1 MDYLIKKIIK
11 EEVKDFEEK
20 GLEDME
26 SNEPEKGEEIE
37 LPLETDPPKGIVAP
51 SQKVISDV
59 CEKEKFCKKQGPI
72 TFGQLRTLVETAQN
86 KNLTYDIGE
95 GVYKA
100 LIRLI
105 PWFFPQIA
113 VAGFVGSSIRAFN
126 KIIKPGLEDTRG
138 YKKWWGRTLMYVMDA
153 VEGDIPHEDPISK
166 IFFISDG
173 LLHMMDRKFKLKFA
187 RYIAELAASKP
198 DDEPVPEYF
207 VENEL
212 RKWVNQKF
220 LLNPPLPPKTM
231 NESKELDDIDWMRG
245 DIETPLKDFK
255 DLGYEL
261 TDIVGFNVRL
271 SENSRFY
278 NDGDDDNPIEEVGI
292 INEISP
298 FYGDGLPIQV
308 KWPGQ
313 YRGSFTNSYSWDDL
327 IVVNQGNKLNESE
340 EDPDWGW
347 AKEIEV
353 QTDLTPA
360 QIYNRYQTLP
370 VEVVGPYIAGQFS
383 DVVYEGGR
391 LYLETSDW
399 CDFVD
404 LFEDRDSGYGY
415 MSRYLAKAVLCDGD
429 YWEPYSTSDL
439 VNDWVD
445 DVWDLVT
452 DDPKL
457 LEYIKKHIKE
467 NGFIGQPLDSEEILT
482 EEMLNDNNLLGNLI
496 DEEDMFHDLKMEL
509 KWAYGSA
516 YNQAASNNVYE
527 AATDAI
533 IDIFGKFEWVQ
544 KKNRRG
550 VDIHV
555 FKFDATDVILESLSN
570 EISNCWSICRGYF
583 DLSRHYDSAEHESEE
598 QAFEEYCE
606 ECIDKPFDDWGS
618 FIDFYSKYL
627 YDRND
632 ELYPR
637 YNEYPDNSDLKEYF
651 REDVYGRI

>member
-1 MDYLIKKIIK
+1 MSYLIKKIIK

-37 LPLETDPPKGIVAP
+37 LPLETDPSKGIVAP

-72 TFGQLRTLVETAQN
+72 TFGQLRKLIETAQN
-86 KNLTYDIGE
+86 KNLAYDIGE
-95 GVYKA
+95 GFYKA
-100 LIRLI
+100 ILRLL

-113 VAGFVGSSIRAFN
+113 IAGFIGSSVRAFN
-126 KIIKPGLEDTRG
+126 KIIRPTLEDTRG
-138 YKKWWGRTLMYVMDA
+138 YKSWWGKTLMVIMDTA
-153 VEGDIPHEDPISK
+153 EGDIPHGDPISK

-173 LLHMMDRKFKLKFA
+173 LLHMLDRKFKLKFA
-187 RYIAELAASKP
+187 RYMAEMASAKP

-220 LLNPPLPPKTM
+220 LLNPPLPPKTL
-231 NESKELDDIDWMRG
+231 NESEEDEWGWTNNNPLDGVRFAVPNMGERIYIIKDTGG
-245 DIETPLKDFK
+245 DRIIISFDNGSKDGFLFNRSTANEHFNNGVWEMLDTK
-255 DLGYEL
+255 D
-261 TDIVGFNVRL
+261 V
-271 SENSRFY
+271 
-278 NDGDDDNPIEEVGI
+278 
-292 INEISP
+292 
-298 FYGDGLPIQV
+298 
-308 KWPGQ
+308 
-313 YRGSFTNSYSWDDL
+313 
-327 IVVNQGNKLNESE
+327 NESE

-347 AKEIEV
+347 AKEIEI

-370 VEVVGPYIAGQFS
+370 VEVVGPYIAGQFN

-391 LYLETSDW
+391 LYLEVNDW

-404 LFEDRDSGYGY
+404 LFEDRDSGYGH
-415 MSRYLAKAVLCDGD
+415 MGRYLAKNVLCDGD
-429 YWEPYSTSDL
+429 YWEPYSSSDL

-457 LEYIKKHIKE
+457 LEYIKKYIKE
-467 NGFIGQPLDSEEILT
+467 NDFIGQPLDYEESDFLTEEIL
-482 EEMLNDNNLLGNLI
+482 NNTSLLGLLI
-496 DEEDMFHDLKMEL
+496 NDEDIFHDLKMEL
-509 KWAYGSA
+509 KWAYGTA
-516 YNQAASNNVYE
+516 YNQAASDNVYN

-533 IDIFGKFEWVQ
+533 IDIFGKGEWVQ

-550 VDIHV
+550 YDIHV

-570 EISNCWSICRGYF
+570 EISDCWSYCWGYF
-583 DLSRHYDSAEHESEE
+583 DPERHYDSEEHESEE
-598 QAFEEYCE
+598 QAFEEYCT
-606 ECIDKPFDDWGS
+606 ECVDTPFDDWGT
-618 FIDFYSKYL
+618 FLGFYSTYL
-627 YDRND
+627 EDRDN

-637 YNEYPDNSDLKEYF
+637 YDEWPSSEELKDYF
-651 REDVYGRI
+651 REDVYSRI

>member
-1 MDYLIKKIIK
+1 MSYLIKKIIK
-11 EEVKDFEEK
+11 EEIRGFEEK
-20 GLEDME
+20 SLEDME

-37 LPLETDPPKGIVAP
+37 LPLETDPSKGIVAP

-72 TFGQLRTLVETAQN
+72 TFGQLRKLIETAQN
-86 KNLTYDIGE
+86 KNLAYDIGE
-95 GVYKA
+95 GFYKA
-100 LIRLI
+100 ILRLL
-105 PWFFPQIA
+105 PWFLPQIA
-113 VAGFVGSSIRAFN
+113 IAGFIGSSVRAFN
-126 KIIKPGLEDTRG
+126 KIIRPTLEDTRG
-138 YKKWWGRTLMYVMDA
+138 YKSWWGKTLMLIMDTA
-153 VEGDIPHEDPISK
+153 EGDIPHEDPISK

-173 LLHMMDRKFKLKFA
+173 LLHMLDRKFKLKFA
-187 RYIAELAASKP
+187 RYMAEMASAKP

-220 LLNPPLPPKTM
+220 LLNPPLPEK
-231 NESKELDDIDWMRG
+231 IQ
-245 DIETPLKDFK
+245 ETFK
-255 DLGYEL
+255 
-261 TDIVGFNVRL
+261 IK
-271 SENSRFY
+271 
-278 NDGDDDNPIEEVGI
+278 I
-292 INEISP
+292 
-298 FYGDGLPIQV
+298 
-308 KWPGQ
+308 
-313 YRGSFTNSYSWDDL
+313 
-327 IVVNQGNKLNESE
+327 NESE

-347 AKEIEV
+347 AKEIGV

-370 VEVVGPYIAGQFS
+370 VEVVGPYIAGQFN

-391 LYLETSDW
+391 LYLEVNDW

-415 MSRYLAKAVLCDGD
+415 MGRYLAKNVLCDGD
-429 YWEPYSTSDL
+429 YWEPYSSSDL

-457 LEYIKKHIKE
+457 LEYIKKYIKE
-467 NGFIGQPLDSEEILT
+467 NDFIGQPLDYEESDFLTEEIL
-482 EEMLNDNNLLGNLI
+482 NNTSLLGLLI
-496 DEEDMFHDLKMEL
+496 DDEDIFHDLKMEL
-509 KWAYGSA
+509 KWAYGTA
-516 YNQAASNNVYE
+516 YNQAASDNVYN

-533 IDIFGKFEWVQ
+533 IDIFGKGEWVQ

-570 EISNCWSICRGYF
+570 EISDCWSSCRRYF
-583 DLSRHYDSAEHESEE
+583 NPERHYDPEEHESEE

-606 ECIDKPFDDWGS
+606 ECIDSPFNDWGS
-618 FIDFYSKYL
+618 FIGFYSRYL
-627 YDRND
+627 EDRDD
-632 ELYPR
+632 ELSPR
-637 YNEYPDNSDLKEYF
+637 YDEWPSSEELKDYF
-651 REDVYGRI
+651 REDIYSRI